1 MFRLC
6 HVMVMVLLIGGC
18 ALDGGRPSAVRR
30 ITQTSA
36 TSDCIGDPKTPLCA
50 VETFRACFARQDRS
64 LCRLVGQPDVQFVGG
79 AQTVEYI
86 VGSIEA
92 IRAAD
97 ISADEGHLFWKKAGN
112 QVIDVAARYCPVGR
126 NVCPDESWTYYS
138 YVVGQAP
145 GQWNI
150 VSWYSEN
157 DWDPDDFLYLPKEG
171 NPLPLS
177 NPMPEERND
186 D

>member
-18 ALDGGRPSAVRR
+18 ALDGERPSPVRR

-50 VETFRACFARQDRS
+50 VETFIACFARENRA
-64 LCRLVGQPDVQFVGG
+64 LCQRVGRPDVQFVGG

-86 VGSIEA
+86 IGPIEPIRGDD
-92 IRAAD
+92 IRAGE
-97 ISADEGHLFWKKAGN
+97 SHLDWKKIGN
-112 QVIDVAARYCPVGR
+112 QIVDTMQRDCGAFGDSCLEFR
-126 NVCPDESWTYYS
+126 WTFYS
-138 YVVGQAP
+138 YVVSLTSGH
-145 GQWNI
+145 WNI

-157 DWDPDDFLYLPKEG
+157 DWDPDDPWDSSVE
-171 NPLPLS
+171 
-177 NPMPEERND
+177 
-186 D
+186 